1 MIFIDSNVPMYLVGA
16 SHPNRERAIE
26 IVTRLVRER
35 EHLITDVEVYQEI
48 LYRYTAINR
57 HDAIDAAFRTLDAIA
72 DEVLSFGL
80 AEVRAARRLI
90 SLVPP
95 RVSSRDALHVAV
107 MRQAGASRIL
117 SFDRGFDSCPGIE
130 RLC

>member
-1 MIFIDSNVPMYLVGA
+1 MIFIDSNVPVYLVGV

-26 IVTRLVRER
+26 IVTQLVRER

-48 LYRYTAINR
+48 LRRYTAINR

-72 DEVLSFGL
+72 NEVLSFGL

-90 SLVPP
+90 SLVP

-130 RLC
+130 RLY

>member
-16 SHPNRERAIE
+16 EHPNKERALE
-26 IVTRLVRER
+26 ILTNLIRDEELLV
-35 EHLITDVEVYQEI
+35 TDVEVYQEI
-48 LYRYTAINR
+48 LHRYAAIRR
-57 HDAIDAAFRTLDAIA
+57 HDAIDAAFTTLDALT
-72 DEVLSFGL
+72 DEVLGFGL

-90 SLVPP
+90 GLVPGI
-95 RVSSRDALHVAV
+95 SSRDALHVAV

-130 RLC
+130 RLF

>member
-26 IVTRLVRER
+26 IVTKLVRER

-48 LYRYTAINR
+48 LHRYTAINR
-57 HDAIDAAFRTLDAIA
+57 HGAIDAAFRTLDAIA

-90 SLVPP
+90 SLVP

-130 RLC
+130 RLY

>member
-26 IVTRLVRER
+26 IVTRLVRDQ

-48 LYRYTAINR
+48 LHRYTAISR

-72 DEVLSFGL
+72 DEVLGFGL

-90 SLVPP
+90 GLVP
-95 RVSSRDALHVAV
+95 RISSRDALHFAV

-130 RLC
+130 RLY

>member
-26 IVTRLVRER
+26 IVTNLVRER

-48 LYRYTAINR
+48 LHRYTAIRR

-72 DEVLSFGL
+72 EEVLSFGL

-90 SLVPP
+90 GRVPGI
-95 RVSSRDALHVAV
+95 SSRDALHVAV

-130 RLC
+130 RLF